1 MSNLQHC
8 DVLIIGGGP
17 VGLSAALQLTKQGVN
32 AWCVERRTTLSRHPK
47 AGGIHARTVE
57 LFRQWGIA
65 DDVLAAALPP
75 HRGEG
80 FSWTTR
86 LIGGIHLGHVMFD
99 DDPGERAESA
109 EASPEAGCFTP
120 QDDVEPI
127 LLQALLRAGGRFSL
141 GTTATV
147 LDQDDDGVT
156 VAVTSEHLTQTVR
169 ARYVIAA
176 DGVRSATRDAL
187 DITESTNPVFGESV
201 GVYFRSQRLT
211 QLTETSPYALSWVIN
226 ADIVGSFARIGKE
239 DKWIFN
245 FGRDPQLPDSAY
257 DESLCVAR
265 LREASGAAAADI
277 EVISILR
284 WQHESAVADS
294 WRSGRVFL
302 AGDAAHRFP
311 PHGGFGMN
319 SGIQDTANLTWKLV
333 RVLHGVANESLL
345 DTYEQERKPVAEYN
359 IDQCLLN
366 TERLKSTG
374 FMGSD
379 PSELATIELP
389 EGEPVRRRIADS
401 VPAQHEQFRS
411 QGQQFGFIYESTAV
425 IGDGTLPPR
434 STVSDYRPTGH
445 PGARA
450 PHLWI
455 DYPAGT
461 PRSTIDLN
469 DGDFLVLAGH
479 AGQAW
484 STAANALGL
493 RCVVISQR
501 MTAAAGTS
509 FESVYG
515 IAPSG
520 AVLVRPDGH
529 VGMRVHTGPS
539 DPQEVLRAGLDR
551 ILKGPTDA

>member
-1 MSNLQHC
+1 MSKQQHC

-17 VGLSAALQLTKQGVN
+17 VGLSAALQLAKLGVDV
-32 AWCVERRTTLSRHPK
+32 WCVERRSTLSRHPK
-47 AGGIHARTVE
+47 AGGIHPRTVE
-57 LFRQWGIA
+57 LFRQWGLA
-65 DDVLAAALPP
+65 DAVIAAALPP
-75 HRGEG
+75 HRGRG
-80 FSWTTR
+80 FGWTTR

-99 DDPGERAESA
+99 DDPAEQAESA

-127 LLQALLRAGGRFSL
+127 LHQALLRAGGRYSF
-141 GTTATV
+141 GTTAKI
-147 LDQDDDGVT
+147 LEQDDNGVT
-156 VAVTSEHLTQTVR
+156 VAVSGEPLTQTVR

-187 DITESTNPVFGESV
+187 GVTESTAPVFGESI

-211 QLTETSPYALSWVIN
+211 QLTESNPYALSWIIN

-257 DESLCVAR
+257 DESSCLAR
-265 LREASGAAAADI
+265 LREAAGDADVDV
-277 EVISILR
+277 EVLSILR
-284 WQHESAVADS
+284 WRHEAAVADS
-294 WRSGRVFL
+294 WRVGRVFL
-302 AGDAAHRFP
+302 AGDSAHRFP

-333 RVLHGVANESLL
+333 RVLHGVADDSLL

-359 IDQCLLN
+359 VMQCLVN

-379 PSELATIELP
+379 PSELAAIESP
-389 EGEPVRRRIADS
+389 EGEPVRRRIAES
-401 VPAQHEQFRS
+401 VPAQREQFRS
-411 QGQQFGFIYESTAV
+411 QGQQFGFIYESTALV
-425 IGDGTLPPR
+425 GDDTEPER
-434 STVSDYRPTGH
+434 STVSDYHPTGH

-455 DYPAGT
+455 EYPAGT
-461 PRSTIDLN
+461 PRSTVDLS
-469 DGDFLVLAGH
+469 DGDFVVLAGR

-484 STAANALGL
+484 TSAANSLGL
-493 RCVVISQR
+493 RCVVISPR
-501 MTAAAGTS
+501 MTAASGTS

-515 IAPSG
+515 IEATG

-529 VGMRVHTGPS
+529 VGMRVRTGPS
-539 DPQEVLRAGLDR
+539 DPTGVLRAGLDQ
-551 ILKGPTDA
+551 ILHTRTAS

>member
-1 MSNLQHC
+1 MSNLQQC

-17 VGLSAALQLTKQGVN
+17 VGLSAALQLSKLGV
-32 AWCVERRTTLSRHPK
+32 ATWCVERRNTLSRHPK
-47 AGGIHARTVE
+47 AGGIHPRTVE

-86 LIGGIHLGHVMFD
+86 LVGGIHLGHVMFD
-99 DDPGERAESA
+99 DDPAAGSV

-120 QDDVEPI
+120 QDDVEPL
-127 LLQALLRAGGRFSL
+127 LLQALLRAGGRYTL
-141 GTTATV
+141 GTTAEV
-147 LDQDDDGVT
+147 LDQDADGVT
-156 VAVTSEHLTQTVR
+156 VSVTIEQLTQTVR

-176 DGVRSATRDAL
+176 DGVRSSTRDAL
-187 DITESTNPVFGESV
+187 HITETTNPVFGESV
-201 GVYFRSQRLT
+201 GVYFRSQVLT
-211 QLTETSPYALSWVIN
+211 QLTETSPYALSWIIN
-226 ADIVGSFARIGKE
+226 SDIVGSFARIGKE

-245 FGRDPQLPDSAY
+245 FGRDPRLPDSTY
-257 DESLCVAR
+257 DESFCLAR
-265 LREASGAAAADI
+265 LREAAGDAVADI
-277 EVISILR
+277 EVLSILR
-284 WQHESAVADS
+284 WQHEAAVADS
-294 WRSGRVFL
+294 WRAGRVFL

-333 RVLHGVANESLL
+333 RVLHGEAGDSLL

-359 IDQCLLN
+359 IDQCLIN

-379 PSELATIELP
+379 PVELAAIELP
-389 EGEPVRRRIADS
+389 EGESVRRRISDG
-401 VPAQHEQFRS
+401 VPAQHEQLRS
-411 QGQQFGFIYESTAV
+411 QGQQFGFIYESSAIV
-425 IGDGTLPPR
+425 SDGTDPER

-461 PRSTIDLN
+461 PRSTVELN
-469 DGDFLVLAGH
+469 DGDFLVLAGQS
-479 AGQAW
+479 GQAW
-484 STAANALGL
+484 SAAANSLGL

-501 MTAAAGTS
+501 MTAAAGHS
-509 FESVYG
+509 FEPVYG
-515 IAPSG
+515 IESTG
-520 AVLVRPDGH
+520 AVLIRPDGH
-529 VGMRVHTGPS
+529 VGMRVRTGQS
-539 DPQEVLRAGLDR
+539 DPKEVLRAGLHQ
-551 ILKGPTDA
+551 ILKAPNSH